1 MIIGCSSPRMT
12 AGGDCPYEISSCKGC
27 SWVIYSHDTNTAKRK
42 EEGVSVFNKMVKFMD
57 LSWPVRDVIV
67 PCLVGPPGIGKTA
80 AVEQH
85 VKNLGRGKMVKI
97 VASRCIPSET
107 VGMTMP
113 DHEHHSMD
121 IYNSRQLSSLEDG
134 DVLFFDELL
143 EADQFVLSTLLT
155 LIESREMADGT
166 PLPNI
171 QIVAA
176 TNDTIPSSQLKDNIK
191 QRFMFMYYSIDKQG
205 TREYIK
211 EKTGL
216 DLPDDVL
223 ARIESKSDGRD
234 YNFLSPRTLTK
245 LATWMAKATES
256 DLCDITSI
264 INNMFDIGIGSYLLE
279 ARNARDAKQK
289 EEEVKAQIKE
299 LVSDDELLGIDIDGM
314 SIGEVAKFLMG
325 LPDWEEISQ
334 ALSNIDM
341 G

>member
-1 MIIGCSSPRMT
+1 MH
-12 AGGDCPYEISSCKGC
+12 
-27 SWVIYSHDTNTAKRK
+27 SHGTSQTIQYHNTNTAERK
-42 EEGVSVFNKMVKFMD
+42 EEKRMSVFDKMVKFMD

-85 VKNLGRGKMVKI
+85 VRNLGHGKMVKI

-166 PLPNI
+166 PLPDI
-171 QIVAA
+171 QIIAA

-191 QRFMFMYYSIDKQG
+191 QRFMFNYFSLDKQG

-216 DLPDDVL
+216 DLSDEVI
-223 ARIESKSDGRD
+223 ARLESKSDGRE

-245 LATWMAKATES
+245 LATWMAEAPES
-256 DLCDITSI
+256 DLYDITSI
-264 INNMFDIGIGSYLLE
+264 INNMFDIGIGSYLRE
-279 ARNARDAKQK
+279 ARDARDARQK

-299 LVSDDELLGIDIDGM
+299 LVSDDELSGIDIDGM